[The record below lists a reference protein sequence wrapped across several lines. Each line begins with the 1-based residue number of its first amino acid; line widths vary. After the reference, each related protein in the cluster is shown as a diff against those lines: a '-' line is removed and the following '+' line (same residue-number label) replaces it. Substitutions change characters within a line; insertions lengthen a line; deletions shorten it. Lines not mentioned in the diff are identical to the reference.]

1 MRATYIRAGC
11 CESGR
16 SRGKEIAKIMFDS
29 FVNKTGWKLILSQ
42 NVGKFLDVVV
52 KANPGIIE
60 LLRNL
65 DLDYSMP
72 PKASSSVLPSSLL
85 KLSST

>member
-11 CESGR
+11 CESAR
-16 SRGKEIAKIMFDS
+16 SGGKEIAKNSKIMFDG

-52 KANPGIIE
+52 KAIQVLLILNVLSTSVRINP
-60 LLRNL
+60 NL
-65 DLDYSMP
+65 
-72 PKASSSVLPSSLL
+72 
-85 KLSST
+85 

>member
-1 MRATYIRAGC
+1 MRATYDRAGC
-11 CESGR
+11 CESAQSGC
-16 SRGKEIAKIMFDS
+16 KEIAKIMFDS

-42 NVGKFLDVVV
+42 NVGKFLEVVV

-60 LLRNL
+60 VLRNL
-65 DLDYSMP
+65 DLYYSMP
-72 PKASSSVLPSSLL
+72 PNALSSVVLSSLL